1 MSYAEY
7 LSVHGHT
14 KKRFFYGAAPPMRVV
29 VDINHPADVH
39 FFKNFIREMEQ
50 RGHKIL
56 ITASRKE
63 ISYRLLDTYGF
74 PYEKLGSYGK
84 SLAEKMINI
93 PLLDIRMFRV
103 AKKFNP
109 DIFVGFGSIR
119 AAHVAKVLGK
129 PCINFEDTDHA
140 TWEHRLYVPFAD
152 VVLTPLCFRKDFGKK
167 QVKIDTYKELMYL
180 HPDYFRP
187 DSSVLSEAGIT
198 LDERFSILRFVAW
211 DAQHD
216 LGQTGLHNREE
227 IVEQL
232 EKYGRVFITSEVA
245 LPEHLKKYQIP
256 VPLDKLHDL
265 LFFATLYFGEG
276 STTAAEAAM
285 LGTPAIYVS
294 SLAGSLG
301 YTGDLEQKY
310 GLLYNFRD
318 QEPALKKAGELLKN
332 PHIKEEWHIKRD
344 NFLKDKLNAT
354 RFLVWFVET
363 YPRSYNS
370 MREKCAKS

>member
-1 MSYAEY
+1 
-7 LSVHGHT
+7 
-14 KKRFFYGAAPPMRVV
+14 MRVV

-39 FFKNFIREMEQ
+39 FFKNFIWEMGK
-50 RGHKIL
+50 RGHVIL

-63 ISYRLLDTYGF
+63 ISYRLLDNYGF
-74 PYEKLGSYGK
+74 TYEKLGSYGK

-93 PLLDIRMFRV
+93 PLLDIRMFQV
-103 AKKFNP
+103 SKKFNP

-119 AAHVAKVLGK
+119 ASHVAKVLGK

-152 VVLTPLCFRKDFGKK
+152 VVITPLCFRKDFGKK
-167 QVKIDTYKELMYL
+167 QVKIDTYKELFYL

-187 DSSVLSEAGIT
+187 DSSVLTEAGISPG
-198 LDERFSILRFVAW
+198 ERFFILRFVAW

-216 LGQTGLHNREE
+216 RGQTGLQNRED

-232 EKYGRVFITSEVA
+232 EKFGKVFITSEVP
-245 LPEHLKKYQIP
+245 LPDNLKKYQIP
-256 VPLDKLHDL
+256 VSLEKLHDL
-265 LFFATLYFGEG
+265 LYFATLYFGEG

-294 SLAGSLG
+294 SLAGGLG
-301 YTGDLEQKY
+301 YAGELEQKY
-310 GLLYNFRD
+310 GLLYNFSD

-332 PHIKEEWHIKRD
+332 PHIKEEWNTKREI
-344 NFLKDKLNAT
+344 FLKDKLNAT

-363 YPRSYNS
+363 YPQSYIS
-370 MREKCAKS
+370 TREKSANTDYRIKR